1 MNETIR
7 LKIITVKYV
16 KLLEIGVFH
25 SIQKVFLITFYVNII
40 LVFPKVLK
48 IIFTLNIIK
57 VILV

>member
-40 LVFPKVLK
+40 LVFPKV
-48 IIFTLNIIK
+48 
-57 VILV
+57 